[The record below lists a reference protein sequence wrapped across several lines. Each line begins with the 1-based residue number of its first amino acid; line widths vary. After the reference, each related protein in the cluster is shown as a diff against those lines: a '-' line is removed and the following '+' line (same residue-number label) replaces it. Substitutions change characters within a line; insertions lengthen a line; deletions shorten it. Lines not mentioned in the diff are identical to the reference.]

1 MTDPADMMKKIAEV
15 YGLRVADILR
25 KDRTTKQNIL
35 WDAKGSRARGRAEV
49 FTPAWVCN
57 EQNNLID
64 AAWFGRPEVF
74 NRSEGRSWRTRKEP
88 VFFPEDKTRTWKT
101 YVDARRLEI
110 TCGEAPYLASRYDV
124 VTGEEIPLGE
134 RIGMLD
140 RKLRI
145 VGENTGSEGEWLR
158 WARRAFESV
167 YGYEYQG
174 DSLFQARGNLLFS
187 YAEYL
192 ERQLKRKPSR
202 KELEEI
208 SAVISWNIWQM
219 DGVTYTVPKGEDAP
233 EKGNPEPVYCR
244 ILDWLSKVTLEYRSL
259 AQKGNEKE
267 CKI

>member
-35 WDAKGSRARGRAEV
+35 WDAKGSRTRGRAEV

-74 NRSEGRSWRTRKEP
+74 NRSEGRGWSTRKEP

-124 VTGEEIPLGE
+124 VTREEIPLGE

-145 VGENTGSEGEWLR
+145 VGENTGSEEEWLR

-174 DSLFQARGNLLFS
+174 DSLFLARGNLLFT

-244 ILDWLSKVTLEYRSL
+244 IRDWRSKVTLEYRSL

-267 CKI
+267 CRI